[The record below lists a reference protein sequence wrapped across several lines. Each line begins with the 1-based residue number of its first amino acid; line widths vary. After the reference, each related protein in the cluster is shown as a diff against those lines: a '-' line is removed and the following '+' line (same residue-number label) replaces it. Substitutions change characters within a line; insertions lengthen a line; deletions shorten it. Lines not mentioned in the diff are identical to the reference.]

1 MGLKFD
7 KRSGNLFVAGGPTGA
22 AYVYDARSGTDVA
35 VLQLAASASFIN
47 DVTVTR
53 AAAFFTDSSNAVLY
67 KVPLSRRDGLPE
79 PSKVQ
84 ALPLSG
90 DWVQVPNAFNANG
103 IAATPDGKDLIV
115 VNSTVGALF
124 RVNPDTGE
132 ARRIDLGGATVT
144 NGDGLWLDGKTLYV
158 VRNFLNQIAV
168 VELDHDLSIGQVTG
182 VITNPAFRI
191 PTTVAEFGNALYAV
205 NARFNTPPGPDVEY
219 EVVRTPKR

>member
-1 MGLKFD
+1 
-7 KRSGNLFVAGGPTGA
+7 
-22 AYVYDARSGTDVA
+22 
-35 VLQLAASASFIN
+35 
-47 DVTVTR
+47 
-53 AAAFFTDSSNAVLY
+53 
-67 KVPLSRRDGLPE
+67 
-79 PSKVQ
+79 
-84 ALPLSG
+84 
-90 DWVQVPNAFNANG
+90 
-103 IAATPDGKDLIV
+103 
-115 VNSTVGALF
+115 
-124 RVNPDTGE
+124 VNPDTGE